1 MHHCAS
7 LRPSRV
13 KMTSVGNHS
22 ILQEVDLH
30 SKTNNEEHHTSELP
44 GDQLIVR
51 RGQSF
56 KMTVKVTKPFKPD
69 LHSLLLTATTGGAHG
84 EYSSEDQGTL
94 SRFGIPGYPDRSPTA
109 KAIWTVQLHGSSSLT
124 SLILLITPPTDTPI
138 GKYTLTGSLWD
149 EEIQLATLVVLFNP
163 WFSGDSVF
171 MSDELERKEYVMNEQ
186 GVIYGGS
193 TDYISGMNWDFGHFE
208 DDMVDI
214 CLMILDKNLNYTNNP
229 SKDLA
234 SRGSPI
240 YIGRVVSAMINNF
253 DDPGVLQG
261 NWSDSFEGGVSPSH
275 WSGSHDI
282 LSKWIKNDYH
292 PVKFGQCWVFAG
304 VMCSVM
310 RLLGIPTRVISNF
323 QSAHDTDANLTID
336 VYHPLEGAE
345 YIESDDSIWNFH
357 VWVESWM
364 TRPDLNTHGKYDG
377 WQVLDPTPQEVS
389 DGIYQCGPASVIAI
403 HDGEINLPYD
413 IPFVFAEVNA
423 DCVDWM
429 VKSDGTKFSM
439 FSDTKRIGK
448 KISTKAVGSNE
459 RVNITHLYKHEEGSE
474 EERAVFKYALD
485 KDEESEEEEEN
496 NEGDAIPPPLL
507 VLHFEEVSK
516 PQYGEDVQL
525 KLVLSSDSRVDRQ
538 MSVRISVE
546 GMKYNGILVLVILTE
561 TKEETLRPGKE
572 LSIPILIPF
581 QTYYKHMHVCDSL
594 KVTSMVTDM
603 RHPDKPSHAED
614 NVLLQDLPVH
624 VSVTGYVRQYQEA
637 SATVSFMNT
646 TTVAMTGM
654 TLALSGSGVM
664 KEEMNLRLP
673 DLSPNNRIRVTVPFV
688 PYRAGE
694 KTLVADIHS
703 SIFKDFKGNCTFKVN
718 RF

>member
-1 MHHCAS
+1 
-7 LRPSRV
+7 
-13 KMTSVGNHS
+13 MTSVENNS
-22 ILQEVDLH
+22 VLQEVDLH
-30 SKTNNEEHHTSELP
+30 SKTNNEEHHTSELSE
-44 GDQLIVR
+44 DKLIVR

-56 KMTVKVTKPFKPD
+56 KMTVKLTKPFKPD
-69 LHSLLLTATTGGAHG
+69 LHSLLLTATTGGAQG

-94 SRFGIPGYPDRSPTA
+94 SRFGIPDYPDRSPTA
-109 KAIWTVQLHGSSSLT
+109 KAIWTVQLHDSSSLM
-124 SLILLITPPTDTPI
+124 SLILLITPPPDTPI

-171 MSDELERKEYVMNEQ
+171 MSDKLERQEYVMNEQ
-186 GVIYGGS
+186 GVIYRGS
-193 TDYISGMNWDFGHFE
+193 TNYISGMNWDFGHFE

-240 YIGRVVSAMINNF
+240 YISRVVSAMINNF

-282 LSKWIKNDYH
+282 LSKWIQNDCQ

-310 RLLGIPTRVISNF
+310 RLLGIPTRVITNF

-345 YIESDDSIWNFH
+345 HIKSDDSIWNFH

-364 TRPDLNTHGKYDG
+364 TRPDLNTDGKYDG
-377 WQVLDPTPQEVS
+377 WQVLDPTPQEAS

-423 DCVDWM
+423 DCVDWI
-429 VKSDGTKFSM
+429 VISDGTKISM
-439 FSDTKRIGK
+439 FSDTKRVGK
-448 KISTKAVGSNE
+448 KISTKVVGSKE
-459 RVNITHLYKHEEGSE
+459 RENITRYYKPEEGSE
-474 EERAVFKYALD
+474 EERAVFKYAIS
-485 KDEESEEEEEN
+485 KDEESDDEV
-496 NEGDAIPPPLL
+496 DAPRESMTDYNASPEPPTVSPPLL
-507 VLHFEEVSK
+507 VIHFEELSK
-516 PQYGEDVQL
+516 PQYGEDVRL
-525 KLVLSSDSRVDRQ
+525 NLVLSSESKVERQ
-538 MSVRISVE
+538 MSLRISVK
-546 GMKYNGILVLVILTE
+546 GMKYNGTLVLVILNE
-561 TKEETLRPGKE
+561 TKEETLKPGKK

-594 KVTSMVTDM
+594 KVTAMVTDM
-603 RHPDKPSHAED
+603 RHPDKIYLAED

-624 VSVTGYVRQYQEA
+624 VSISGYVTQHQEA
-637 SATVSFMNT
+637 SGTVSFVNT
-646 TTVAMTGM
+646 TAVAMTGM
-654 TLALSGSGVM
+654 TLALSGSGLM
-664 KEEMNLRLP
+664 KKEMEFWLP
-673 DLSPNNRIRVTVPFV
+673 DLPPKNRIRVGFVFV

-718 RF
+718 RL